1 MVFKMKTSRDVKSG
15 SRYGGKRGTFGK
27 SFLKTLTFGE
37 REISLIWGER
47 GGLWEP
53 VLKGILWEMKGI
65 ALIKWVF

>member
-1 MVFKMKTSRDVKSG
+1 MGNVSEKFPQNL
-15 SRYGGKRGTFGK
+15 Y
-27 SFLKTLTFGE
+27 LGE

-65 ALIKWVF
+65 ALIKWVFWGIFGENLFSRKMP